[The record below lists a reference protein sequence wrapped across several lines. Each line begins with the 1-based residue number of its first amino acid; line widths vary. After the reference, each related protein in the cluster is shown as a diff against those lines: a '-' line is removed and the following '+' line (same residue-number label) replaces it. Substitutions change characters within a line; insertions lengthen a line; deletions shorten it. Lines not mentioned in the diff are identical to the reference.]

1 MGCRGCGVCGWAG
14 GQAANGSN
22 SRAPPAP
29 EGGPVSSPSPLLG
42 FSGLSGPDHS
52 CPGRVPRTAGMTR
65 WEVTFWSSGPQGL
78 PKAAP
83 VMSAGNRPQPQTH
96 ASRQTSV
103 AALLTKSI
111 PGKAGTGVTAP
122 TPISPPDSF
131 LVDTGS
137 PCSLQAWG
145 EGNGSL
151 RFPTGASRGIPSP
164 TDCLP
169 SELGLSQLLK
179 SWHTDWKVSTKRLGV
194 PSLAQPPQ
202 PSPRTQRCLLVQA
215 GHRPAGREAALAQRV
230 KSMRTPRTSPRS
242 VCKIFPGSCHQAKRV
257 LQSEAGKVSV
267 MGHRAHF
274 PNWALPAGN
283 YLGLSLGPPACALR
297 ASCSGCEL

>member
-1 MGCRGCGVCGWAG
+1 M
-14 GQAANGSN
+14 
-22 SRAPPAP
+22 
-29 EGGPVSSPSPLLG
+29 SSPSPLLG

-83 VMSAGNRPQPQTH
+83 VMSAGNRPQATDTRLSADFSGSFSYQVHP
-96 ASRQTSV
+96 RQGRPWGHRPNSNQ
-103 AALLTKSI
+103 
-111 PGKAGTGVTAP
+111 
-122 TPISPPDSF
+122 PPDSF

-145 EGNGSL
+145 EGNRSL

-242 VCKIFPGSCHQAKRV
+242 VCKIFPGSCHQAKLV